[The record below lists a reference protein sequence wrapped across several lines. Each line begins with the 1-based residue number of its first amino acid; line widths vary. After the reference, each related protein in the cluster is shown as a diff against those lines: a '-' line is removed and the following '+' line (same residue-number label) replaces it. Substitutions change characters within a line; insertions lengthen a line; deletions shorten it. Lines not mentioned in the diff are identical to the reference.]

1 MTPMRHPLAVRFAV
15 LVVSCTVAACGP
27 ATTTTTTTSG
37 GGKTTTT
44 PTPPTVAL
52 LDAARDLDGEV
63 VGPMGAEKATIAIVF
78 ASWCGHCKD
87 ELREL
92 AVLRAERSDVRYLGV
107 NYVAHEEYDGRG
119 DAAAVRA
126 MRDDLAPWLRVI
138 PADEA
143 LWTRLGRP
151 TKVPTLYVFDRH
163 GALARTYDRR
173 FDAIPRFDELD
184 RLIASLP

>member
-1 MTPMRHPLAVRFAV
+1 MRHPLAVRLAA
-15 LVVSCTVAACGP
+15 LVVSCTLAACGP
-27 ATTTTTTTSG
+27 ATRTAPPTSG
-37 GGKTTTT
+37 GARATTTA
-44 PTPPTVAL
+44 PAPPTVAL
-52 LDAARDLDGEV
+52 LDGARDIDGQV
-63 VGPMGAEKATIAIVF
+63 VGPAGAEKATIAIVF

-92 AVLRAERSDVRYLGV
+92 AVLRAERSDVRYLGI

-126 MRDDLAPWLRVI
+126 MRDDLAPWLQVI

-163 GALARTYDRR
+163 GVLARTYDRR